1 MDPTSLDVGGQPGAR
16 RIGLTIPVVG
26 LIIGMTA
33 AVLAVAWFAA
43 RAQDRQA
50 VNAMRHTVRSVI
62 ESNRRELGGWVS
74 DYAYWDSFV
83 ENVVLT
89 PDPIWIEDNIGRYAQ
104 ENLDVDVT
112 LVVDGSNEPYVVS
125 MTEEADLGPSL
136 TPLPASLVGLA
147 RSARQAAGPVD
158 QRPSPQGAYVLIDT
172 RVFIAVA
179 SVAKWEAETA
189 LPVRK
194 GGPVVLLYLREID
207 QVMLAEFAN
216 DYMVQ
221 NLSLVVGEHEVA
233 DGLALF
239 GPDGEL
245 VAELVWQSPSP
256 GTAFFRTL
264 AVPMLA
270 VVLIA
275 AFSLAWIIR
284 RIRATVDQILAA
296 HQALNERT
304 EALRLARD
312 EADRANRAKTEFLAQ
327 MSHDLRTP
335 LNAILG
341 FSEVIALQTFG
352 SDPAAAERYRG
363 YARQIHTGGDQLR
376 TLIDSI
382 LDVARLDAG
391 SYDLHRETLSLDS
404 EIAACLSLMG
414 TAFESKALTVKAPP
428 TGLSVTVDQGALG
441 QILMNLVG
449 NAAKYTD
456 AGGAITVAGDSCELG
471 TVIIVS
477 DTGRGMS
484 EADMAR
490 AFDLFTRGG
499 SILGVAGA
507 EGSGLGLSIVK
518 RLVDLHGGSVRLE
531 SELGVGTTVT
541 VLLPHSP
548 EPAGEATTPV
558 IATGN

>member
-125 MTEEADLGPSL
+125 MTEEEDLGPWL

-158 QRPSPQGAYVLIDT
+158 QRPSPQGAYVLIDS
-172 RVFIAVA
+172 RVFIAA
-179 SVAKWEAETA
+179 ATVAKWEAETA

-270 VVLIA
+270 VVLI
-275 AFSLAWIIR
+275 
-284 RIRATVDQILAA
+284 
-296 HQALNERT
+296 
-304 EALRLARD
+304 
-312 EADRANRAKTEFLAQ
+312 
-327 MSHDLRTP
+327 P
-335 LNAILG
+335 
-341 FSEVIALQTFG
+341 
-352 SDPAAAERYRG
+352 
-363 YARQIHTGGDQLR
+363 
-376 TLIDSI
+376 
-382 LDVARLDAG
+382 
-391 SYDLHRETLSLDS
+391 
-404 EIAACLSLMG
+404 
-414 TAFESKALTVKAPP
+414 
-428 TGLSVTVDQGALG
+428 
-441 QILMNLVG
+441 
-449 NAAKYTD
+449 
-456 AGGAITVAGDSCELG
+456 
-471 TVIIVS
+471 
-477 DTGRGMS
+477 
-484 EADMAR
+484 
-490 AFDLFTRGG
+490 
-499 SILGVAGA
+499 
-507 EGSGLGLSIVK
+507 
-518 RLVDLHGGSVRLE
+518 
-531 SELGVGTTVT
+531 
-541 VLLPHSP
+541 
-548 EPAGEATTPV
+548 
-558 IATGN
+558 